1 MSIDTIISSL
11 IPALSLTIM
20 QSVLNKIQN
29 DVDDFKYILMLLAT
43 YILLD
48 LFTVLK
54 DNMIDIYNAK
64 IKIILNRK
72 IKKFR

>member
-72 IKKFR
+72 IKKF

>member
-1 MSIDTIISSL
+1 MSIDTIISSI

-72 IKKFR
+72 IKKF